1 MKYHELSL
9 FIFVNFVSLETLDL
23 HFDSLTLKQFSHNQS
38 MCASVDLLLGRQN
51 MNNKHFVWIRITL
64 MY

>member
-23 HFDSLTLKQFSHNQS
+23 HFDSLTLKKFSHNQS
-38 MCASVDLLLGRQN
+38 MCALVLLGRQN
-51 MNNKHFVWIRITL
+51 MYILRMK
-64 MY
+64 